1 MDSLNEYI
9 QKQAKQDVKRRI
21 SQVFVATNAIEPN
34 KIVGYYTLSSLSI
47 DLSDLPLHLTKKLP
61 HRPVPAALL
70 GKLAVSQE
78 AQRYGIGRM
87 LLADAIKR
95 TLAITDIAIYAI
107 IVDALEEAQ
116 NFYEQYGFQ
125 PLITGENRL
134 FLKLK
139 SIC

>member
-1 MDSLNEYI
+1 
-9 QKQAKQDVKRRI
+9 
-21 SQVFVATNAIEPN
+21 
-34 KIVGYYTLSSLSI
+34 
-47 DLSDLPLHLTKKLP
+47 
-61 HRPVPAALL
+61 
-70 GKLAVSQE
+70 
-78 AQRYGIGRM
+78 M